1 MDIHGWKADFHFGEF
16 GRATKRWEY
25 QGMRSLKSKL
35 KASVY
40 WRTRG
45 QFWKLNQVQLFCN
58 QNERKPIRF
67 LLFNARACDR
77 TGSRD
82 WIRWSGNRP
91 ENGLQSGRVVAVTS
105 SFSYSI
111 VIAVHTRKTAFS
123 NSTIFKSFHSGER
136 FQIDPFSLVV
146 FGAVVWTVA
155 VSGTKHYR
163 SRLKTVYCVDGI

>member
-1 MDIHGWKADFHFGEF
+1 MQKEQNIGPNNVASVCVGLKAGFHFGEF
-16 GRATKRWEY
+16 GRVTKRWEY

-40 WRTRG
+40 WWMRG
-45 QFWKLNQVQLFCN
+45 LFWKLNQVHFLCD

-91 ENGLQSGRVVAVTS
+91 LSL
-105 SFSYSI
+105 
-111 VIAVHTRKTAFS
+111 
-123 NSTIFKSFHSGER
+123 KSFFKFWILCSLITHASSETKADIQSSISQWER
-136 FQIDPFSLVV
+136 
-146 FGAVVWTVA
+146 ATVNEP
-155 VSGTKHYR
+155 
-163 SRLKTVYCVDGI
+163 LKQKLHKSTEEQATFLIILFIYILNLP